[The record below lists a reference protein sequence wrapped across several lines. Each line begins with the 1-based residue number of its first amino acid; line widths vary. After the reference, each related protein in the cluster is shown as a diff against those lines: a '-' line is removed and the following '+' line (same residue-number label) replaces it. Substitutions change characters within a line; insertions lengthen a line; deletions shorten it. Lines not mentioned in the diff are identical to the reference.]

1 MMKKLLSIT
10 ALALIAAVS
19 TNAQSWTA
27 NDWEGNAW
35 SIDDYNEQAV
45 LVDIS
50 AHWCSPCWAWHQ
62 SQIMEELY
70 HDFGPDATGEFMVFF
85 IDGDNTSTVAELTG
99 SGSTQGDWTA
109 GTPYPLIG
117 PNGQGGSVASN
128 YNFGGYPTLFL
139 HCGMGTAPE
148 IARQDKWSFWE
159 DVMACSDA
167 FDDETDDATVLIDH
181 TVRYICDGSA
191 DFTVPV
197 YNAGTNALTSFEVE
211 LRDPT
216 GTLVHTQAFSGK
228 NIAHGQHEVVSVAYQ
243 SSQVGTW
250 SAKVIQPNGN
260 VDPRPNGDEEQFEV
274 ALAPAG
280 NDAHITVEVITDNY
294 GSETTWELVN
304 QYGDVILSGGPY
316 TDGGSTTNT
325 AEAWVNNNGCYTFR
339 IWDAYGDGI
348 CCAYGNGSYKVM
360 QGSDVIL
367 QGGQFASSETQMMEV
382 DAENVGVE
390 EMGIEELR
398 IQPSVTDG
406 DATLIFSLADN
417 SNVNIEVRDAMGKT
431 VANVFSGQLLAGPQ
445 RMNVSLQGLA
455 AGHYLVSI
463 TGDAGQVSK
472 RVVKY

>member
-1 MMKKLLSIT
+1 MKKLLSVT
-10 ALALIAAVS
+10 AIAVLAAVS

-27 NDWEGNAW
+27 TDWEGTPW
-35 SIDDYNEQAV
+35 SISDYNEQAV

-50 AHWCSPCWAWHQ
+50 AHWCSPCWAWHT

-117 PNGQGGSVASN
+117 PNGQGGNVASN

-167 FDDETDDATVLIDH
+167 FDNETVDATVLLDN
-181 TVRYICDGSA
+181 TVRYICEGSA

-197 YNAGTNALTSFEVE
+197 YNAGTTALSSFDIE
-211 LRDPT
+211 LRNPS
-216 GTLVHTQAFSGK
+216 GTLVHTQSFTGK

-243 SSQVGTW
+243 SSVTGTW
-250 SAKVIQPNGN
+250 SATVINPNGTT
-260 VDPRPNGDEEQFEV
+260 DPRPNGDTEEFEV
-274 ALAPAG
+274 AAAPVG
-280 NDAHITVEVITDNY
+280 NSGHISVEITPDNY
-294 GSETTWELVN
+294 GSEITWEVRN
-304 QYGDVILSGGPY
+304 QYGDIVLSGGPY
-316 TDGGSTTNT
+316 TDGVTTT
-325 AEAWVNNNGCYTFR
+325 EVAETWVNNNGCYTFH

-348 CCAYGNGSYKVM
+348 CCSYGNGSYVVK
-360 QGSDVIL
+360 QGGVTIL
-367 QGGQFASSETQMMEV
+367 QGGQYASGESKAMEV
-382 DAENVGVE
+382 QDDNVGVQE
-390 EMGIEELR
+390 IGINELR
-398 IQPSVTDG
+398 IQPNYTDG
-406 DATLIFSLADN
+406 QTTLFFNLSDN
-417 SNVNIEVRDAMGKT
+417 SNINVEVKDMTGRS
-431 VANVFSGQLLAGPQ
+431 VARVFNGELQAGAQQL
-445 RMNVSLQGLA
+445 NVSLVGLS
-455 AGHYLVSI
+455 AGQYLVSI

>member
-10 ALALIAAVS
+10 AIALVAAVS

-27 NDWEGNAW
+27 NDWEGNSW

-167 FDDETDDATVLIDH
+167 FNNETVDATVLLDH
-181 TVRYICDGSA
+181 TVRYICEGSA

-197 YNAGTNALTSFEVE
+197 YNAGTENLTSFDIE
-211 LRDPT
+211 LRDPS

-243 SSQVGTW
+243 STAVGTW
-250 SAKVIQPNGN
+250 SAKVINPNGQ
-260 VDPRPNGDEEQFEV
+260 VDPRPNGDMEEFEV
-274 ALAPAG
+274 AAAPVG
-280 NDAHITVEVITDNY
+280 NSGHISVEIVPDNY
-294 GSETTWELVN
+294 GSETTWEVRN
-304 QYGDVILSGGPY
+304 QYGDVVLSGGPY
-316 TDGGSTTNT
+316 TDGDNT
-325 AEAWVNNNGCYTFR
+325 PQFAETWVNYNGCYTFH
-339 IWDAYGDGI
+339 INDSYGDGI
-348 CCAYGNGSYKVM
+348 CCSYGNGSYEVK
-360 QGSDVIL
+360 
-367 QGGQFASSETQMMEV
+367 QGGVTILSGGAFASSETKMMEV
-382 DAENVGVE
+382 QDDNVGVE
-390 EMGIEELR
+390 EIGIEELR
-398 IQPSVTDG
+398 IQPNYTDG
-406 DATLIFSLADN
+406 QTTLFFTLANN
-417 SNVNIEVRDAMGKT
+417 SNINVEVKDMMGRT
-431 VANVFSGQLLAGPQ
+431 VASAFNGELQAGNQ
-445 RMNVSLQGLA
+445 QMNVSLEGLS
-455 AGHYLVSI
+455 AGQYLISI
-463 TGDAGQVSK
+463 AGDAGQVAK